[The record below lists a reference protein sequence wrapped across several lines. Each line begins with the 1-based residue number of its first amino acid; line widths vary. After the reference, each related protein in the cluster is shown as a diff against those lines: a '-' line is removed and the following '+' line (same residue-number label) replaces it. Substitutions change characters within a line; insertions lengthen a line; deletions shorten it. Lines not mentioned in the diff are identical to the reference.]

1 MNNIDKIKAEL
12 EQFGISSMENL
23 EQFRLKFLAK
33 KSELQELLSEIKNV
47 APEER
52 KSFGQ
57 QVNELKQKAQQLYED
72 AKAKMEK
79 AGYVATVSTRSSVG
93 ENGEVATII
102 CTKTGDGNIFS
113 QIGSALENAL
123 TGTMYDS
130 VKSAKAA
137 YDKTKDAE
145 GKTSATLAG
154 KWVLYG
160 NEEAIKIFK

>member
-1 MNNIDKIKAEL
+1 MKKTFKAL
-12 EQFGISSMENL
+12 VVSLLIILTFAFAACAPTSS
-23 EQFRLKFLAK
+23 
-33 KSELQELLSEIKNV
+33 
-47 APEER
+47 
-52 KSFGQ
+52 
-57 QVNELKQKAQQLYED
+57 ED

-145 GKTSATLAG
+145 GKTSATWAG

>member
-1 MNNIDKIKAEL
+1 MKKTFKAL
-12 EQFGISSMENL
+12 VVSLLIILTFAFAACAPTSS
-23 EQFRLKFLAK
+23 
-33 KSELQELLSEIKNV
+33 
-47 APEER
+47 
-52 KSFGQ
+52 
-57 QVNELKQKAQQLYED
+57 ED

-102 CTKTGDGNIFS
+102 CTKTGDGKIFS